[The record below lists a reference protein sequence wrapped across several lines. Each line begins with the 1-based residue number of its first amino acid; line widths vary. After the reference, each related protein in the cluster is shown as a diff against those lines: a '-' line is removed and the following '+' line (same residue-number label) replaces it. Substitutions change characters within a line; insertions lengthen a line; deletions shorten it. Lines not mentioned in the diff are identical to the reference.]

1 MSEVDEKVLVKVKD
15 ALVEALGLEE
25 NEVTKKASLARDLGA
40 ESIDF
45 LDILFRLE
53 QAFGIKI
60 PRSDLFPEKFASN
73 STYVQDGKVT
83 AAGLAELKK
92 LFPFTDYSEFEQD
105 PTVSTLA
112 DTFTVGSLV
121 GYLSHRLS
129 SEGIQA

>member
-1 MSEVDEKVLVKVKD
+1 MSEAEEKVLVKVKD
-15 ALVEALGLEE
+15 ALIEALGLEE
-25 NEVTKKASLARDLGA
+25 GEVTKEASLTRDLGA

-73 STYVQDGKVT
+73 NTYVQEGKVT
-83 AAGLAELKK
+83 STGLGELKK
-92 LFPFTDYSEFEQD
+92 LFPFTDYSKFEQN
-105 PTVSTLA
+105 PTISTLA

-121 GYLSHRLS
+121 GYLTKRLS
-129 SEGIQA
+129 SEGIQV